1 MHTAGSLMKRIA
13 RRLGPGQSLSNM
25 VGLGYGKP
33 KPPPTKVE
41 ATPEFRR
48 IPLRKADI
56 DRVIK
61 SVQSA
66 GLNVTGVEVHGDG
79 SFNVLTSALA
89 RSQAETFADWRARHA
104 ERSSKRT

>member
-1 MHTAGSLMKRIA
+1 
-13 RRLGPGQSLSNM
+13 M
-25 VGLGYGKP
+25 VSLGYANL
-33 KPPPTKVE
+33 KPPSTKLE
-41 ATPEFRR
+41 AAPELRR

-66 GLNVTGVEVHGDG
+66 GLLVTGVEVHGNG

-89 RSQAETFADWRARHA
+89 SSQPETVADWRARHA
-104 ERSSKRT
+104 ERSPKRT

>member
-1 MHTAGSLMKRIA
+1 M
-13 RRLGPGQSLSNM
+13 
-25 VGLGYGKP
+25 GLGYGKP

-66 GLNVTGVEVHGDG
+66 GLHVTGVEVHGDG

>member
-1 MHTAGSLMKRIA
+1 MKRKA
-13 RRLGPGQSLSNM
+13 RLLGPNQGIGSIG
-25 VGLGYGKP
+25 GLGFGKP
-33 KPPPTKVE
+33 KPPSAHSTRADPMKE
-41 ATPEFRR
+41 ARR
-48 IPLRKADI
+48 ATLRKADI

-66 GLNVTGVEVHGDG
+66 GLHVTGVEVHGDG